1 VRNDFFEKIEV
12 AEMVV
17 GIASKIEHTL
27 LEPETTSKDV
37 RRVCEETLEHG
48 FFGVCIPP
56 IFVSHAKKILDNSK
70 QKVITVVG
78 FPFGYNVTSA
88 KVEETKRAIDDGAD
102 EIDMVMNIAAFKDR
116 NFQYVINDVQ
126 SVTTISQL
134 LNKKIKL
141 IIESG
146 ILSETDIQKACE
158 IAKEAG
164 VDFVKTST
172 GYSSAGVTAGA
183 VKLIRSILPKK
194 IKIKAAGGIRSRIF
208 AEELIDA
215 GADRLGCSHSL
226 QVIEE

>member
-1 VRNDFFEKIEV
+1 MT
-12 AEMVV
+12 A
-17 GIASKIEHTL
+17 GLASKIEHTI

-37 RRVCEETLEHG
+37 QRLCEEALEYG

-56 IFVSHAKKILDNSK
+56 IFVSGAKKILGNSK
-70 QKVITVVG
+70 QKIITVVG

-88 KVEETKRAIDDGAD
+88 KVEEAKRAIDDGAD
-102 EIDMVMNIAAFKDR
+102 EIDMVMNRSAFGDR
-116 NFQYVINDVQ
+116 NFQYVKNDVE
-126 SVTTISQL
+126 SVTTFCQL

-172 GYSSAGVTAGA
+172 GYSSAGATVDA
-183 VKLIRSILPKK
+183 VKLIRSVLPKK
-194 IKIKAAGGIRSRIF
+194 IKIKAAGGIRNRIF
-208 AEELIDA
+208 AEELLEA
-215 GADRLGCSHSL
+215 GADRLGCSQSL
-226 QVIEE
+226 AVIEE

>member
-1 VRNDFFEKIEV
+1 MENTFSKKIEV
-12 AEMVV
+12 VELSM
-17 GIASKIEHTL
+17 GISSKIEHTL

-37 RRVCEETLEHG
+37 RRICDEAIAHG

-56 IFVSHAKKILDNSK
+56 PFVGHAKKILESSK
-70 QKVITVVG
+70 QKIITVVG
-78 FPFGYNVTSA
+78 FPFGYNVTSS

-102 EIDMVMNIAAFKDR
+102 EIDMVMNIAAFRDR
-116 NFQYVINDVQ
+116 NFHYVLNDVQ

-134 LNKKIKL
+134 LNKKVKL

-146 ILSETDIQKACE
+146 ILSEADIQRACD
-158 IAKEAG
+158 IAKETG

-172 GYSSAGVTAGA
+172 GYSAGGATVEA

-194 IKIKAAGGIRSRIF
+194 IKIKAAGGIRHRIF
-208 AEELIDA
+208 AEELIEA
-215 GADRLGCSHSL
+215 GADRLGCSKSL

>member
-1 VRNDFFEKIEV
+1 M
-12 AEMVV
+12 AV

-37 RRVCEETLEHG
+37 WRVCEEALEHG

-56 IFVSHAKKILDNSK
+56 IFVSHAKKFFDNTK

-88 KVEETKRAIDDGAD
+88 KVEEAKRAIDDGAD
-102 EIDMVMNIAAFKDR
+102 EIDMVMNRAAFGDR
-116 NFQYVINDVQ
+116 NFQYVKNDVE
-126 SVTTISQL
+126 SVTTFCQL

-146 ILSETDIQKACE
+146 ILSEPDIQKACE

-172 GYSSAGVTAGA
+172 GYSSAGATVEA

-194 IKIKAAGGIRSRIF
+194 IKIKAAGGIRNRIF
-208 AEELIDA
+208 AEELIEA
-215 GADRLGCSHSL
+215 GADRLGCSRSL